1 MPQSKSKSKELTVAE
16 IKKMTYKEIQ
26 KKKKSVDPEKF
37 NMRIVEDR
45 LAEEEAMQQIYAM
58 ILDEELRR
66 KRDNNNG
73 QTTLKPSGG
82 QEIKIKLSESKNTI

>member
-1 MPQSKSKSKELTVAE
+1 M
-16 IKKMTYKEIQ
+16 IYKEIQ

-45 LAEEEAMQQIYAM
+45 LAEEEAMEQIYAM

-73 QTTLKPSGG
+73 QTTLRPSTG
-82 QEIKIKLSESKNTI
+82 QEIKINLSESKNT

>member
-1 MPQSKSKSKELTVAE
+1 LPKPKSKELTVAE
-16 IKKMTYKEIQ
+16 VKKMIYREIQ

-45 LAEEEAMQQIYAM
+45 LAEEEAMHQIYAM

-66 KRDNNNG
+66 KRDNNNC
-73 QTTLKPSGG
+73 QTTLKPSTG
-82 QEIKIKLSESKNTI
+82 QEIKNKII